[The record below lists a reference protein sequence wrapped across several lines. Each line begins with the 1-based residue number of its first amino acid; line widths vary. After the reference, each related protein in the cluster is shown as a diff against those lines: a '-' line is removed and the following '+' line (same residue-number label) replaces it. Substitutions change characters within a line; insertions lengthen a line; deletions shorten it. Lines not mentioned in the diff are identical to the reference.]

1 MKLLITKFTMPF
13 IMGAFMLL
21 IAPASNA
28 KNIATGNSPQ
38 AIYSLFVNLLKN
50 TASGFGQA
58 NGVKFLVNSS
68 LAANGKGTNQILNT
82 ADNIYFVEKGK
93 LLGIDGYKAITST
106 DTIAIAVSEL
116 TVGTNYQ
123 LQFIK
128 TAFKMDGVTTMIV
141 DRYAKTITELTNDT
155 TTLSFTPTADT
166 NTYGKR
172 FALAFKVNALPIR
185 LISGATERL
194 NNGQVKI
201 NWNTLGEVELASYTL
216 ESSTNG
222 ASFVAVT
229 IVDSKNAASAS
240 YSFTDTKATNATK
253 YYRIKATNVDGSV
266 TYSKV
271 LFVAPISAAISV
283 YPNPL
288 VGNNLH
294 ISTSNITTGKY
305 VVALYSLSGKKV
317 FATTIDGKSSVY
329 NLNIGKQTAG
339 QYSLVISSD
348 AKVVYNTSLQVK

>member
-58 NGVKFLVNSS
+58 NGIKFLVNSA
-68 LAANGKGTNQILNT
+68 LRANGSGTNQIINT

-93 LLGIDGYKAITST
+93 FLGIDGYKAITAA
-106 DTIAIAVSEL
+106 DTITIAVADL
-116 TVGTNYQ
+116 TVGTNYKLQ
-123 LQFIK
+123 LVS
-128 TAFKMDGVTTMIV
+128 TAFKIDGVTTMII
-141 DRYAKTITELTNDT
+141 DRFAKTTTELTGDT
-155 TTLSFTPTADT
+155 TTLSFTPTADAS
-166 NTYGKR
+166 TYGSR

-185 LISGATERL
+185 LISGSTERL
-194 NNGQVKI
+194 NNGQVKV
-201 NWNTLGEVELASYTL
+201 NWNTLGEVDLASYTL
-216 ESSTNG
+216 ESSSNG
-222 ASFVAVT
+222 ANFVAVT
-229 IVDSKNAASAS
+229 TVDSKNAVSAN
-240 YSFTDTKATNATK
+240 YSFTDTKATNAIK
-253 YYRIKATNVDGSV
+253 YYRIKATNIDGSI

-294 ISTSNITTGKY
+294 ISTGNLIAGKY
-305 VVALYSLSGKKV
+305 SVAVYNLSGKKV
-317 FATTIDGKSSVY
+317 YTTTIDGKSSAY

-348 AKVVYNTSLQVK
+348 AKVVYSTSLQVK